1 MATSRIDD
9 LRLVDPV
16 LTTIVQGYENS
27 AFIAEM
33 LFPTVTV
40 SKLKGKIPS
49 FGKDAFIVRSTDRA
63 IRASSN
69 RIAPADFEL
78 INFATQERDIETA
91 IDYLEE
97 EESPDY
103 FRYEQRI
110 AKNLGDILK
119 LGKEKEAAD
128 LAQNPDNFAVDM
140 VNELDEVDAFNNYES
155 TTSPLTVIGDAMN
168 SVRNRIARYPNTI
181 VMGITVY
188 NALLTHPGI
197 AELVKYSGLAKVT
210 GDTLAKLLNVETIHV
225 GMGVHTTDGSTF
237 TDIWGGNVIL
247 AYVDKSPK
255 GKRNEFNPSWGY
267 TFQREGMPEIDSYYE
282 NGGKIKVIR
291 NTDNYGIAITGSDAA
306 FLLKD
311 AFQTLSEGE

>member
-16 LTTIVQGYENS
+16 LTTIVQGYENN
-27 AFIAEM
+27 AFIAEE

-40 SKLKGKIPS
+40 SKLKGKIPAFS
-49 FGKDAFIVRSTDRA
+49 KDAFIVRSTERA
-63 IRASSN
+63 VRANSN
-69 RIAPADFEL
+69 RIIPADFEL
-78 INFATQERDIETA
+78 INFATQEQDIETA

-119 LGKEKEAAD
+119 LGKEKKAAD
-128 LAQNPDNFAVDM
+128 LAQNTANYSAEMYDVLGP
-140 VNELDEVDAFNNYES
+140 EEAFNNYLS
-155 TTSPLTVIGDAMN
+155 GANPVTIINDAMN

-181 VMGITVY
+181 VMGVSVL
-188 NALLTHPGI
+188 NALLLHPFLTNI
-197 AELVKYSGLAKVT
+197 VQYSGFAKVT
-210 GDTLAKLLNVETIHV
+210 KDVLAKLLNVDNIII
-225 GMGVHTTDGSTF
+225 GMGVHTDDGAAF
-237 TDIWGGNVIL
+237 KDIWGGNVVL

-267 TFQREGMPEIDSYYE
+267 TFQREGMPEIDTYYE

-291 NTDNYGIAITGSDAA
+291 NTDNYGLVITGSDAA
-306 FLLKD
+306 FLIKD
-311 AFQTLSEGE
+311 AVQTIEGGE